1 MSPTTQTPIVRK
13 FDDNLDEMRRRLGVG
28 LSFDV
33 IERQIQVAGKRASLF
48 FVDGFLKDKVTA
60 DVIHALQQVERADA
74 VPRTVKKLLERTIA
88 YFEVNPVDTIDEA
101 VEQVLSGP
109 MVLLIEGERQAIA
122 VDVREYPVR
131 SIEEPD
137 LERVTRGSHEGFVE
151 TIIFNTALIRR
162 RLRDPNLRFEA
173 LQVGTRSKTD
183 VAIGYISDIVD
194 PRLVETVRDRI
205 RNANLDALPMGVKN
219 LEEIVV
225 QNPWNPIPKVRYTE
239 RPDVVAAHLL
249 EGHLV
254 ILVDTT
260 PMAMLAPVTF
270 FHFLEHAEEF
280 FQTPLI
286 GTYLRWI
293 RLVGFIVASFLPPL
307 WLALYMSP
315 QMLPPS
321 LAFIGPKETGG
332 AVPIPLQFVLLELG
346 IDLIRMALIHTPSAL
361 ATSLGI
367 VGAILLGDLAV
378 QVGIFV
384 PETILYMSISAI
396 GYFAVPSIEFGYA
409 IRLFRYL
416 LLALVVLLRLPG
428 FLIGCGLGAL
438 VLAKTRS
445 LDVPYL
451 WPLIPFHGPSLV
463 KVLFRLPVPKVG
475 HRPPLFGNPES
486 DRSRAQME
494 SGQPSKNGKL
504 RPPSRRK

>member
-1 MSPTTQTPIVRK
+1 
-13 FDDNLDEMRRRLGVG
+13 
-28 LSFDV
+28 
-33 IERQIQVAGKRASLF
+33 
-48 FVDGFLKDKVTA
+48 
-60 DVIHALQQVERADA
+60 
-74 VPRTVKKLLERTIA
+74 
-88 YFEVNPVDTIDEA
+88 
-101 VEQVLSGP
+101 
-109 MVLLIEGERQAIA
+109 
-122 VDVREYPVR
+122 
-131 SIEEPD
+131 
-137 LERVTRGSHEGFVE
+137 
-151 TIIFNTALIRR
+151 
-162 RLRDPNLRFEA
+162 
-173 LQVGTRSKTD
+173 
-183 VAIGYISDIVD
+183 
-194 PRLVETVRDRI
+194 
-205 RNANLDALPMGVKN
+205 
-219 LEEIVV
+219 
-225 QNPWNPIPKVRYTE
+225 
-239 RPDVVAAHLL
+239 
-249 EGHLV
+249 
-254 ILVDTT
+254 
-260 PMAMLAPVTF
+260 
-270 FHFLEHAEEF
+270 
-280 FQTPLI
+280 
-286 GTYLRWI
+286 
-293 RLVGFIVASFLPPL
+293 VGFIVASFLPPL
-307 WLALYMSP
+307 WLALYMSSDV
-315 QMLPPS
+315 LPPS